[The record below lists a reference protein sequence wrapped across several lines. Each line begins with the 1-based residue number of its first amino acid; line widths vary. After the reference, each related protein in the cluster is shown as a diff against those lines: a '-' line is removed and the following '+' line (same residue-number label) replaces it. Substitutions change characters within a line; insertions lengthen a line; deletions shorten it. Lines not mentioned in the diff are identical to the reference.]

1 MKQYEAWVT
10 GVTGR
15 RVTVEAKNQEAAEI
29 EAMREFNELVGAES
43 DVEVIEI
50 KRIDDEDEDEDDW
63 REDFWEV
70 RVFASKPIEF
80 TLTVKADDEDDAIK
94 NAQIELDKLPTKTL
108 LAHDQYEEP
117 VVYELSD
124 WNVLGI
130 EEAFGFE
137 NTPEDLKEA
146 KQVAWNVE
154 DES

>member
-1 MKQYEAWVT
+1 MSTK
-10 GVTGR
+10 
-15 RVTVEAKNQEAAEI
+15 K
-29 EAMREFNELVGAES
+29 
-43 DVEVIEI
+43 
-50 KRIDDEDEDEDDW
+50 DW
-63 REDFWEV
+63 RDGFYEV

-94 NAQIELDKLPTKTL
+94 TAQIELNKMPTKTL

-146 KQVAWNVE
+146 NRVAWNVE
-154 DES
+154 DEA